1 MHQYILI
8 KNLIDKHKKK
18 LRSSRP
24 GVLRKKDTSKFLA
37 NPTEKHSLSKQ
48 CQNFIQ
54 KGTPSQAPKN
64 THPPPP
70 PFSSPRTSL
79 DNSFSY
85 LRHVII

>member
-37 NPTEKHSLSKQ
+37 NPTEKHSFQ
-48 CQNFIQ
+48 CVSRNNVKTLFK
-54 KGTPSQAPKN
+54 KGPHHRHPRIHIHLHPHF
-64 THPPPP
+64 HPPELLWTIP
-70 PFSSPRTSL
+70 SAT
-79 DNSFSY
+79 
-85 LRHVII
+85 